1 MKLKLIAALTAGSLF
16 LGGCVVAV
24 HTDSNGSVS
33 ADKEG
38 VQYDSDAH
46 SSQMVDVN
54 NINAQKKRNKVFTA
68 PYVSKRLPN
77 GLQVYVVKTDYP
89 DVVSINIPVST
100 GSRNEVEEGKTGFAH
115 FFEHMMFKGTPTY
128 STDEYNK
135 ILKNAGVDNRASTSD
150 DFTLYRTIF
159 SKEHL
164 EKMISIEADRFKNLT
179 YTDAQFKT
187 EALTVKGE
195 YLKNNASA
203 IRKLLAAARGQAF
216 SQHTYKHTTMGFFKD
231 IEKMPEQLDYAKVF
245 FNRFYR
251 PEYTSIIIAGDVD
264 PEQTIA
270 LVEQYWSDWEQ
281 GDYVADI
288 KKEPRQMESK
298 YLHEKFEG
306 MPGHWLLQAFRGPA
320 FNPNQKDKPA
330 VDLMAQLYFA
340 QTSDLYQH
348 LVVDTQKVSRFFYY
362 FPDRKDPSL
371 LYFAAKIDKAEDVNY
386 VREQIAST
394 LAKARTEM
402 IDEKKLANLKSN
414 LRYSFINGLDSSET
428 IARTLSSYVHFN
440 RDIKDINRQYAMFD
454 KITPSDVRKAAN
466 RYFVDR
472 NRTTI
477 SMSAEDKMTQ
487 FEQPILI
494 SDKLN
499 AKSTSSVAKFKWL
512 DKSTSSPI
520 VDVSWLFNTGAAADP
535 KGKKGLAA
543 LTALMVA
550 EAGSQSKSF
559 KDIQL
564 AMFPLAGSFGSQID
578 KEMTVFRGRVHADN
592 AHLWQELVM
601 DMLLNPGWR
610 EEDFT
615 RLKTQLKNS
624 IITDLR
630 SANDEELGKEVLY
643 SKLYQGHPYE
653 SYNYGDLSDLESITL
668 DDVKAFYAS
677 QYTQAKLTV
686 GLTGAMPRA
695 VKGQIKRALAA
706 LPEGDE
712 SRLSIPDAPKLEGRQ
727 VTVVEKSAKSTAV
740 SFGFPIDTVR
750 SDKDWVALWLMRSY
764 FGEHRSSNSF
774 LYSRIRA
781 IRGMNYGDYAYIEYF
796 PRGMFRTKPD
806 ANLARSE
813 QIFQVWLR
821 PLTGNNDA
829 HFATRVAMYELDKL
843 IKNGMSEEDF
853 NATKNFLYNYVPQ
866 LVASQDR
873 LLGYSLDSE
882 FYQTDEFVKYVRKGL
897 NSLTVADVNRVI
909 SENLQTDN
917 IHYVF
922 VTGDGEDMKNRLVN
936 DTISPMK
943 YNSDKPDDLLTEDKV
958 LQQLKLNLKPANVNV
973 VKVDTLFE

>member
-1 MKLKLIAALTAGSLF
+1 MKLKLIAALTASSLF
-16 LGGCVVAV
+16 LGGCVIAV
-24 HTDSNGSVS
+24 NPDSHTISRAEDDSYKYQDDRAYTQAQEN
-33 ADKEG
+33 
-38 VQYDSDAH
+38 
-46 SSQMVDVN
+46 SS
-54 NINAQKKRNKVFTA
+54 RVFSA
-68 PYVSKRLPN
+68 PYISKRLDN

-89 DVVSINIPVST
+89 DVVAINIPVST

-128 STDEYNK
+128 STEEYRK
-135 ILKNAGVDNRASTSD
+135 VLKNAGVDNRASTSD
-150 DFTLYRTIF
+150 DYTIYRTVF

-164 EKMISIEADRFKNLT
+164 EKMVSIEADRFQNLV

-187 EALTVKGE
+187 EALTIKGE

-203 IRKLLAAARGQAF
+203 IRKLLAAARGEAF
-216 SQHTYKHTTMGFFKD
+216 SQHTYKHTTMGTFAD
-231 IEKMPEQLDYAKVF
+231 IENMPNQLEYAKVF
-245 FNRFYR
+245 FDRFYR

-264 PEQTIA
+264 PEQTIE
-270 LVEQYWSDWEQ
+270 LVEKYWGQWQ
-281 GDYVADI
+281 RGNYVADI
-288 KKEPRQMESK
+288 KKEPRQSESK
-298 YLHEKFEG
+298 YRHVKFEG
-306 MPGHWLLQAFRGPA
+306 LPGHWLLQGFRGPA
-320 FNPNQKDKPA
+320 FNPKQKDKPS
-330 VDLMAQLYFA
+330 VDLMAELYFA

-348 LVVDTQKVSRFFYY
+348 LVVDTQKVQNFFYY
-362 FPDRKDPSL
+362 FPDRKDPQL
-371 LYFAAKIDKAEDVNY
+371 LYFAAKIEKAEDVNY
-386 VREQIAST
+386 VREQIAKT
-394 LAKARTEM
+394 LAKARTELV
-402 IDEKKLANLKSN
+402 DEQKLADLKSN
-414 LRYSFINGLDSSET
+414 LRYSFINRLDSSET

-440 RDIKDINRQYAMFD
+440 RDIKDINRQYATFD
-454 KITPSDVRKAAN
+454 RISPSDVRKAAN
-466 RYFVDR
+466 RYFVDQ

-477 SMSAEDKMTQ
+477 SMSAGDSMAQ
-487 FEQPILI
+487 FETDILI
-494 SDKLN
+494 SDNLSKGD
-499 AKSTSSVAKFKWL
+499 KPQVAQFKWL
-512 DKSTSSPI
+512 DKSTNSPI

-535 KGKKGLAA
+535 QGKKGLAA

-550 EAGSQSKSF
+550 QAGSQSKSY

-564 AMFPLAGSFGSQID
+564 AMFPLAGNFSSQLD

-592 AHLWQELVM
+592 AEQWQKLVM

-615 RLKTQLKNS
+615 RLKTQLMDS
-624 IITDLR
+624 ITNGLR

-653 SYNYGDLSDLESITL
+653 SYNYGDLSDLDSLTL

-686 GLTGAMPRA
+686 GVTGAIPES
-695 VKGQIKRALAA
+695 VKAQIKQGLIA
-706 LPEGDE
+706 LPVGD
-712 SRLSIPDAPKLEGRQ
+712 SKRLTIPDTPKLKGRH
-727 VTVVEKSAKSTAV
+727 VTIVEKSAKSTAV

-781 IRGMNYGDYAYIEYF
+781 ARGMNYGDYAYVEYF
-796 PRGMFRTKPD
+796 PRGMFQTKPD
-806 ANLARSE
+806 ANLGRSE

-843 IKNGMSEEDF
+843 IKEGMSEEDF
-853 NATKNFLYNYVPQ
+853 NTTKNFLYNFVPQ

-873 LLGYSLDSE
+873 LLGYSLDSK
-882 FYQTDEFVKYVRKGL
+882 FYQTDEFVEYVRKGL
-897 NSLTVADVNRVI
+897 DKLTVDDVNRAI
-909 SENLQTDN
+909 RENLQTDN

-922 VTGDGEDMKNRLVN
+922 ITGDGKDMQDRLVN
-936 DTISPMK
+936 ETISPMK
-943 YNSDKPDDLLTEDKV
+943 YNSAKSDALLTEDKI
-958 LQQLKLNLKPANVNV
+958 LEKLKLNLKSANVEV
-973 VKVDTLFE
+973 VSVESVFE

>member
-1 MKLKLIAALTAGSLF
+1 M
-16 LGGCVVAV
+16 
-24 HTDSNGSVS
+24 
-33 ADKEG
+33 
-38 VQYDSDAH
+38 
-46 SSQMVDVN
+46 
-54 NINAQKKRNKVFTA
+54 
-68 PYVSKRLPN
+68 
-77 GLQVYVVKTDYP
+77 
-89 DVVSINIPVST
+89 
-100 GSRNEVEEGKTGFAH
+100 
-115 FFEHMMFKGTPTY
+115 
-128 STDEYNK
+128 
-135 ILKNAGVDNRASTSD
+135 
-150 DFTLYRTIF
+150 
-159 SKEHL
+159 
-164 EKMISIEADRFKNLT
+164 
-179 YTDAQFKT
+179 
-187 EALTVKGE
+187 
-195 YLKNNASA
+195 
-203 IRKLLAAARGQAF
+203 
-216 SQHTYKHTTMGFFKD
+216 
-231 IEKMPEQLDYAKVF
+231 
-245 FNRFYR
+245 
-251 PEYTSIIIAGDVD
+251 
-264 PEQTIA
+264 
-270 LVEQYWSDWEQ
+270 
-281 GDYVADI
+281 
-288 KKEPRQMESK
+288 
-298 YLHEKFEG
+298 
-306 MPGHWLLQAFRGPA
+306 
-320 FNPNQKDKPA
+320 
-330 VDLMAQLYFA
+330 
-340 QTSDLYQH
+340 
-348 LVVDTQKVSRFFYY
+348 
-362 FPDRKDPSL
+362 
-371 LYFAAKIDKAEDVNY
+371 
-386 VREQIAST
+386 
-394 LAKARTEM
+394 
-402 IDEKKLANLKSN
+402 
-414 LRYSFINGLDSSET
+414 
-428 IARTLSSYVHFN
+428 
-440 RDIKDINRQYAMFD
+440 
-454 KITPSDVRKAAN
+454 
-466 RYFVDR
+466 
-472 NRTTI
+472 
-477 SMSAEDKMTQ
+477 
-487 FEQPILI
+487 
-494 SDKLN
+494 
-499 AKSTSSVAKFKWL
+499 
-512 DKSTSSPI
+512 
-520 VDVSWLFNTGAAADP
+520 
-535 KGKKGLAA
+535 
-543 LTALMVA
+543 
-550 EAGSQSKSF
+550 
-559 KDIQL
+559 
-564 AMFPLAGSFGSQID
+564 
-578 KEMTVFRGRVHADN
+578 
-592 AHLWQELVM
+592 
-601 DMLLNPGWR
+601 
-610 EEDFT
+610 
-615 RLKTQLKNS
+615 
-624 IITDLR
+624 
-630 SANDEELGKEVLY
+630 
-643 SKLYQGHPYE
+643 YQGHPYE